1 MRDEAR
7 PSGLSIFQ
15 NVSVSAFHNVSKFAD
30 LIKRN
35 RPVIAHRPAKKRA
48 TNRKADYLLF
58 FAAFLRRFAF
68 FFGFGAAMAIGAAF
82 FTVRF
87 LAFLRRFG
95 AAFLAVL
102 FLAVRFFVV
111 RFFAVDFLAGRFL
124 AAFLRF
130 GAAFFAVAF
139 FFVAFLAVR
148 FLAVAFLRFG
158 AAFFAVA
165 FFFGA
170 AFFFAGV
177 ILPSPCTVLRV
188 GTRSGT
194 NS

>member
-1 MRDEAR
+1 M
-7 PSGLSIFQ
+7 
-15 NVSVSAFHNVSKFAD
+15 
-30 LIKRN
+30 
-35 RPVIAHRPAKKRA
+35 IAHRPVKERA
-48 TNRKADYLLF
+48 TNRTANYLLF

-68 FFGFGAAMAIGAAF
+68 FFGFGAAIAAGAAF
-82 FTVRF
+82 LEVRF

-102 FLAVRFFVV
+102 FLAVRFF
-111 RFFAVDFLAGRFL
+111 AVRFL

-130 GAAFFAVAF
+130 GAAFFAVLF
-139 FFVAFLAVR
+139 FRFGAAFLAVR

-194 NS
+194 NG